1 MWKSQPA
8 VGCRHNIP
16 FINSP
21 RLNGFNK
28 VEKNWMS
35 QNLGDTYLM
44 SGILGN
50 MAGHDLLKQMVPIK
64 YFKPYVAIVL
74 CPISNALFARAVVQ

>member
-1 MWKSQPA
+1 
-8 VGCRHNIP
+8 
-16 FINSP
+16 
-21 RLNGFNK
+21 
-28 VEKNWMS
+28 MS